1 MILFK
6 KKTAPALSEA
16 LADRMLENIFDA
28 CQAEPNTIPLKTL
41 ISYTRYRRER
51 FSFQKILLV
60 VILLLFCLLPLLFLY
75 PGVSLQLQPTD
86 TPWLPTYRIDV
97 DTLLPVS
104 SVYAEVDGARLLVA
118 AAGEN
123 TYSVEPRANGT
134 LSVTVTL
141 INNQYQTVTVPVSD
155 VDTEAPA
162 CSSHSQKDGKVWLT
176 LEDSDSGVDYS
187 SITALDQDG
196 RQAAPLQV
204 DEAGQTAVFS
214 CPEHF
219 LDVCVPDRAGNT
231 LHLRITMK

>member
-104 SVYAEVDGARLLVA
+104 SVYAEVDGSPASGSCRR
-118 AAGEN
+118 GE
-123 TYSVEPRANGT
+123 YLHRRAPRQWH
-134 LSVTVTL
+134 TVRDCDA
-141 INNQYQTVTVPVSD
+141 YQ
-155 VDTEAPA
+155 
-162 CSSHSQKDGKVWLT
+162 
-176 LEDSDSGVDYS
+176 
-187 SITALDQDG
+187 
-196 RQAAPLQV
+196 
-204 DEAGQTAVFS
+204 
-214 CPEHF
+214 
-219 LDVCVPDRAGNT
+219 
-231 LHLRITMK
+231 

>member
-86 TPWLPTYRIDV
+86 TPWLPPT
-97 DTLLPVS
+97 
-104 SVYAEVDGARLLVA
+104 
-118 AAGEN
+118 
-123 TYSVEPRANGT
+123 
-134 LSVTVTL
+134 
-141 INNQYQTVTVPVSD
+141 
-155 VDTEAPA
+155 
-162 CSSHSQKDGKVWLT
+162 
-176 LEDSDSGVDYS
+176 
-187 SITALDQDG
+187 
-196 RQAAPLQV
+196 
-204 DEAGQTAVFS
+204 
-214 CPEHF
+214 
-219 LDVCVPDRAGNT
+219 
-231 LHLRITMK
+231 

>member
-1 MILFK
+1 M
-6 KKTAPALSEA
+6 
-16 LADRMLENIFDA
+16 
-28 CQAEPNTIPLKTL
+28 

-123 TYSVEPRANGT
+123 TYIVEPRANGT

-176 LEDSDSGVDYS
+176 LEDSGSGVDYS
-187 SITALDQDG
+187 SITALDQVAVRRAPSGGRGRTDGCILLPGAFSGRLRPRSG
-196 RQAAPLQV
+196 RQYAAPSHYHEIGKDFPL
-204 DEAGQTAVFS
+204 
-214 CPEHF
+214 
-219 LDVCVPDRAGNT
+219 
-231 LHLRITMK
+231 